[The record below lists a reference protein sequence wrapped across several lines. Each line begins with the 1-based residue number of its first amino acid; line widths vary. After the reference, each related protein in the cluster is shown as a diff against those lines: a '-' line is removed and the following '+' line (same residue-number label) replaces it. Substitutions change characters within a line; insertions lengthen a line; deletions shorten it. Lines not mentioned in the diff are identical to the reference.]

1 MIKRTYL
8 MRKDSI
14 RINERG
20 ISLSTSRSVGHGD
33 DRNFWALPSEGE
45 RSNKDRDTRWPL
57 NAGMCPMTAS
67 LWQKR

>member
-45 RSNKDRDTRWPL
+45 RSNKDRDTR
-57 NAGMCPMTAS
+57 
-67 LWQKR
+67 